1 MGHGVA
7 SASGNGFRSFRVR
20 KMCLILR
27 SICLLIVLAM
37 VALHAPAA
45 LDTADG
51 SAPFSMTAQ
60 ANAPHFESA
69 LSLTG
74 CHHARHH
81 AHSLCAPPVIP
92 LQQADLGSKIRTGH
106 VPPVKAV
113 AMLGHVDGLRAPPPK
128 SFV

>member
-7 SASGNGFRSFRVR
+7 SASGNGFRHCRAR

-27 SICLLIVLAM
+27 SICLLIALAT

-51 SAPFSMTAQ
+51 GAPFSVTAQ
-60 ANAPHFESA
+60 AGAHHDGGA

-92 LQQADLGSKIRTGH
+92 VEQTKLGVQPGTGH

-113 AMLGHVDGLRAPPPK
+113 AMLGHVDGLSAPPPK

>member
-1 MGHGVA
+1 
-7 SASGNGFRSFRVR
+7 
-20 KMCLILR
+20 MCLILR
-27 SICLLIVLAM
+27 SICLLIALAT

-51 SAPFSMTAQ
+51 GAPFSVTAQ
-60 ANAPHFESA
+60 AGAHHDGDA

-92 LQQADLGSKIRTGH
+92 VEQTKLGMQPGTGH

-128 SFV
+128 SFI

>member
-1 MGHGVA
+1 MA
-7 SASGNGFRSFRVR
+7 TASGNGFRHLRVR

-27 SICLLIVLAM
+27 RICLLIALAT

-51 SAPFSMTAQ
+51 SAPFSVTAR
-60 ANAPHFESA
+60 AGASHAGSP

-92 LQQADLGSKIRTGH
+92 VEQAAFGSKARTGH
-106 VPPVKAV
+106 VLPVKTV
-113 AMLGHVDGLRAPPPK
+113 AMLGHADGLRAPPPK
-128 SFV
+128 PFV